1 MTSSGAA
8 VTGYTGWG
16 AYGASKAALN
26 HLTKTL
32 QAEEPD
38 VITIAI
44 RPGAVDTEMQR
55 GLREEHHPGMQEK
68 DRAKFLALHKNGKL
82 LKPELPGH
90 VMAKL
95 VLDGPKDL
103 SGEFI
108 S

>member
-1 MTSSGAA
+1 M
-8 VTGYTGWG
+8 
-16 AYGASKAALN
+16 
-26 HLTKTL
+26 
-32 QAEEPD
+32 
-38 VITIAI
+38 ITIAI

-55 GLREEHHPGMQEK
+55 ELREGHHTGMQEK
-68 DRAKFLALHKNGKL
+68 DRARFLALHKNGNL

-95 VLDGPKDL
+95 VVDGPKDL